1 MAKSKLEPWP
11 GPIPVL
17 IEVAAVAPTRALVS
31 EPL

>member
-17 IEVAAVAPTRALVS
+17 IEVAARWPR
-31 EPL
+31 PGHW